1 MSPLTSPSPVSRE
14 LIRLDAR
21 AQDKTDAI
29 AQVAQMLVAAGCVA
43 PGYEASMGRREAL
56 ANTFLGHGVAIPHG
70 LGEDRDLVRRDGIA
84 VLQLPEG
91 VEWNPGQVTRLVVGI
106 AAQSDTHITLL
117 RRLTRLIQDE
127 ATLQRLFTTHDAS
140 DIVNALA
147 SDVAVTVTHVP
158 VADLA
163 ERFDWTIAYPSGLHA
178 RPATRWAES
187 ARGFTAPCAGARG
200 RSGGRCQD
208 VWWRCCSSGFA
219 RRCRECSAEGAD
231 APALLAALRK
241 VMNGLV
247 RRGRRCPALL
257 AALRKVMNGLVAQ
270 EKTDAERAALAEGG
284 AGRGHGIRPK
294 RRRRSSAS
302 APAPGWPSARCMYWP
317 ARRPMLPIARP
328 RSARAAHACRMH
340 WVAPASSWPRCRT
353 TPSAALA
360 PRMQQSSRRRLRCLT
375 TPT

>member
-1 MSPLTSPSPVSRE
+1 MCSGNVPNTPQPSLPEPALSPLTSPSPVSRE

-70 LGEDRDLVRRDGIA
+70 LGEDRHLVRRDGIA

-127 ATLQRLFTTHDAS
+127 ATLQRLFTTSDAS
-140 DIVNALA
+140 EIVNALA
-147 SDVAVTVTHVP
+147 SDVAVSATHVP

-178 RPATRWAES
+178 RPATRWAET
-187 ARGFTAPCAGARG
+187 ARGFMARAQVRAGDQAADAKSLVALLQLG
-200 RSGGRCQD
+200 L
-208 VWWRCCSSGFA
+208 
-219 RRCRECSAEGAD
+219 REGDAVRVSAEGAD

-241 VMNGLV
+241 TMD
-247 RRGRRCPALL
+247 
-257 AALRKVMNGLVAQ
+257 GLVAQ
-270 EKTDAERAALAEGG
+270 EKADAERAAQRKTAPVAGWNPPEAQAAIVGIGASPGLAIGPLHVLGSAQADVADRPAPLGEGG
-284 AGRGHGIRPK
+284 ARPAGCAQPYPPAAGRAAGRH
-294 RRRRSSAS
+294 
-302 APAPGWPSARCMYWP
+302 PAPPWRLGCGDLQGAGC
-317 ARRPMLPIARP
+317 
-328 RSARAAHACRMH
+328 AA
-340 WVAPASSWPRCRT
+340 
-353 TPSAALA
+353 
-360 PRMQQSSRRRLRCLT
+360 
-375 TPT
+375 